1 MASGSPP
8 EANRGRGTSAGRS
21 RAPRD
26 EKIRKGA
33 RSVHLAALGWNFVTA
48 PLVGGGLGYGLDALS
63 GWYPWGMIAGLL
75 LGFVSAFLDLVR
87 GVR

>member
-8 EANRGRGTSAGRS
+8 EANRGRGASAGKARE
-21 RAPRD
+21 

-33 RSVHLAALGWNFVTA
+33 RNVHLAALGWNFVTA